1 MDNRNGLAEKEGG
14 FRRPRVSEEESRVII
29 KRQRI
34 VRESMELSRPSSPWG
49 LNRSA
54 ARFGLVV
61 LVADRDV
68 GMRLRVVVQMKDG

>member
-1 MDNRNGLAEKEGG
+1 MDSRNGLAEKAGG
-14 FRRPRVSEEESRVII
+14 VRRSRLSEEEGRLII
-29 KRQRI
+29 KRRRI
-34 VRESMELSRPSSPWG
+34 VSESMGVSPWG

-68 GMRLRVVVQMKDG
+68 GMRLRDVVQMKAG